1 MDSMSPTVPPTSTRQ
16 TSAIRPSASGSAAA
30 RRIEALISSVM
41 CGMIWTVSPRKSP
54 RRSFSI
60 TER

>member
-41 CGMIWTVSPRKSP
+41 CGMIWTVSPR
-54 RRSFSI
+54 
-60 TER
+60 